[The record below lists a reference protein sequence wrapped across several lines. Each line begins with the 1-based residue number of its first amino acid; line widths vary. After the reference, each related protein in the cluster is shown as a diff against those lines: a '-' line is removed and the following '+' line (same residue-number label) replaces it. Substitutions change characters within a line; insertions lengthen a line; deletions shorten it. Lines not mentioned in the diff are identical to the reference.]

1 MSGAAACVRMQAA
14 APDENE
20 MSIPR
25 LLTRSA
31 AEAVGTFVLVF
42 AAAGSVMVTELSNNQ
57 VSSLVPSFGSGLVV
71 AAMVYV
77 FGPISGAHINPAVT
91 LVLALSKHM
100 PWRHTPAYWAAQIAG
115 ASAAAG
121 TLRLMLGN
129 AAGLGGHSPSGGN
142 LESLSMEIVLTF
154 ILLLVISAVVA
165 NPSRLGSVSGVIIGG
180 TVFLGT
186 MLGESVS
193 GGSMNPAR
201 SFGPALVG
209 WTWTHHWLYWVG
221 PIIGAAAG
229 AVFYHRLHAAHSE
242 EGDTR

>member
-1 MSGAAACVRMQAA
+1 MTGAAACVRMQAA

-31 AEAVGTFVLVF
+31 AEAVGTFILVF

-91 LVLALSKHM
+91 LALALNKHM

-115 ASAAAG
+115 ASA
-121 TLRLMLGN
+121 R
-129 AAGLGGHSPSGGN
+129 GGHTAADAWKRSRTGRSLAVGRQLGVTVDGDCPNLHPSPSDQRGRCESQQARQCVGRDYRRDGLPGHDAGGAGIRW
-142 LESLSMEIVLTF
+142 LDEPRPLLRPRSRWMDVDAPLAVLGRAHHRSGRRSG
-154 ILLLVISAVVA
+154 LLPSASCR
-165 NPSRLGSVSGVIIGG
+165 PL
-180 TVFLGT
+180 
-186 MLGESVS
+186 
-193 GGSMNPAR
+193 
-201 SFGPALVG
+201 
-209 WTWTHHWLYWVG
+209 
-221 PIIGAAAG
+221 
-229 AVFYHRLHAAHSE
+229 
-242 EGDTR
+242 

>member
-1 MSGAAACVRMQAA
+1 M
-14 APDENE
+14 
-20 MSIPR
+20 
-25 LLTRSA
+25 
-31 AEAVGTFVLVF
+31 
-42 AAAGSVMVTELSNNQ
+42 
-57 VSSLVPSFGSGLVV
+57 
-71 AAMVYV
+71 
-77 FGPISGAHINPAVT
+77 
-91 LVLALSKHM
+91 
-100 PWRHTPAYWAAQIAG
+100 
-115 ASAAAG
+115 
-121 TLRLMLGN
+121 
-129 AAGLGGHSPSGGN
+129 
-142 LESLSMEIVLTF
+142 ESLSMEIVLTF

-221 PIIGAAAG
+221 PIIGAAMG
-229 AVFYHRLHAAHSE
+229 AFFYHQLHLVHSE